1 MNLKRAFQLNNK
13 LNTLMNETKSK
24 FNNAYFTKITK
35 TEKKSEINK
44 LVANADFVDEV
55 IDMSDKDYG
64 KYDMRK
70 LLQVLNLI
78 WNERSKLAV
87 GIAVAKNN
95 TLDKSKSTLM

>member
-24 FNNAYFTKITK
+24 FNNAYFTNITK

-55 IDMSDKDYG
+55 IDIQRCTAINDG
-64 KYDMRK
+64 
-70 LLQVLNLI
+70 
-78 WNERSKLAV
+78 
-87 GIAVAKNN
+87 
-95 TLDKSKSTLM
+95 LDLVQQFFHRHAF

>member
-78 WNERSKLAV
+78 LKV
-87 GIAVAKNN
+87 F
-95 TLDKSKSTLM
+95 